1 MIRAVNRVTDFY
13 TPEEAWDEL
22 AEERSKYIRVHKA
35 AYSGDHME
43 LASTALA
50 GSFWARTGN
59 AKIHV
64 PLAADIAAASAD
76 LLFGNP
82 PRCRVYD
89 DESQDVEEEKQTRLD
104 EILRN
109 NGFESLVQEAAEKA
123 AVDGDIYL
131 KCSWDVNE
139 PFPYITFVSGYDA
152 IPEYRFG
159 RLQCV
164 HFFTVIRIERLTGV
178 YWRLYERYEQGKILS
193 AVYRGDSGSLGAVA
207 AGLYDK
213 LGIEPEK
220 VVPGDGM
227 LAAHIPNIKPSRVR
241 FSNYGR
247 SEFEGMR
254 DMMDA
259 LDEVYS
265 SWLRDIRL
273 AKSRLLVPAEF
284 LRKRQVSPDGTGN
297 NDGLFSD
304 NRFTWEFDEDVETL
318 VALDVTDA
326 DQMQITPSQ
335 FAIRAQEHAATA
347 EALIR
352 NIISMCGYSPQTFGL
367 DINGQASSGTALLI
381 REKKSFAMRSKK
393 LNYWSAPL
401 EGFLTAILHLDGAL
415 FHQGNV
421 HEADRVIV
429 EFPDAMSTD
438 ISTVASAVQMMHA
451 AAAISTE
458 TAIKMLHPD
467 WEAGQVTEE
476 TEKVM
481 REFGIGNPEAIAG
494 FGDYEIPQTE
504 EPTEQ
509 DEQKE

>member
-1 MIRAVNRVTDFY
+1 MDRLTDFY
-13 TPEEAWDEL
+13 TPSAAWDEL
-22 AEERSKYIRVHKA
+22 AAEKSRYIRVHTA
-35 AYSGDHME
+35 TYSGDHMD
-43 LASTALA
+43 LSSTAKT
-50 GSFWARTGN
+50 GSFWDRKGK

-89 DESQDVEEEKQTRLD
+89 DVSQDVEEEKQTRLD
-104 EILRN
+104 AMLRFN
-109 NGFESLVQEAAEKA
+109 NFESIIQEAAEKA
-123 AVDGDIYL
+123 AVIGDVYL
-131 KCSWDVNE
+131 KGGWDSRE
-139 PFPYITFVSGYDA
+139 PFPFITISGGDEA
-152 IPEYRFG
+152 LPEYRFG

-164 HFFTVIRIERLTGV
+164 HFFTVIKIERKTGS
-178 YWRLYERYEQGKILS
+178 YWRLYERYEQGKIIS
-193 AVYRGDSGSLGAVA
+193 AVYRGDSGSLGSEVP
-207 AGLYDK
+207 GLYEE

-220 VVPGDGM
+220 HVPGDGM
-227 LAAHIPNIKPSRVR
+227 IAAHIPNIKPSRVR
-241 FSNYGR
+241 FLNYGR

-254 DMMDA
+254 DMLDA

-284 LRKRQVSPDGTGN
+284 LRKRQINDDGTGN
-297 NDGLFSD
+297 NDQLFSQ

-335 FAIRAQEHAATA
+335 FAIRAAEHASTA

-352 NIISMCGYSPQTFGL
+352 NIISMCGYSPQTFGM
-367 DINGQASSGTALLI
+367 DIDGQASSGTALLI
-381 REKKSFAMRSKK
+381 REKRSFSMRSKK

-401 EGFLTAILHLDGAL
+401 ESFLTAMMQLDGAL
-415 FHQGNV
+415 FNAKNV
-421 HEADRVIV
+421 HASDRVIV

-438 ISTVASAVQMMHA
+438 ISTVANAVQMMHTA
-451 AAAISTE
+451 SAISTE

-467 WEAGQVTEE
+467 WEAGQIAEE

-481 REFGIGNPEAIAG
+481 REYGTGNLEAIAR
-494 FGDYEIPQTE
+494 FGDYEVVEKTE
-504 EPTEQ
+504 EDSDKAEEQ
-509 DEQKE
+509 